1 MKIKLGVIFGGESV
15 EHEVS
20 IISAVQAM
28 NKLDE
33 QKYEIIPIYITKDRE
48 WYTGEFLRDI
58 ESYQDLSLIKKYAKN
73 VVLYYKKGAFWLQ
86 SKGFFKRLITD
97 IDIIFPITH
106 GTNVEDGALQGYF
119 QTIGIPYVGPNVY
132 SAVVGQD
139 KAYMRDIFKANELS
153 IPEYCWFYDSEYQNE
168 PEKVM
173 KKIEKIK
180 YPVVVKPATTGSS
193 IGIGIAKDRDELEKA
208 IEDAIQYDSKIVVEK
223 MIPNL
228 KEVNI
233 SVLGNHENQELSVIE
248 EVLSSHEFLTYED
261 KYIGGGKSKV
271 GGKLVSQKASKGMA
285 SADRKIPADLPKKIE
300 EEVENLALQ
309 AFKVLGCTGNV
320 RVDMLIDQKAKKV
333 YVNEVNSIPGSL
345 AFYLWDPRGKD
356 YTELLDDMINIA
368 IKDFKKKS
376 AKTHSFDTNI
386 LEGFSHNG
394 LKGMKGKF
402 RK

>member
-1 MKIKLGVIFGGESV
+1 
-15 EHEVS
+15 
-20 IISAVQAM
+20 
-28 NKLDE
+28 
-33 QKYEIIPIYITKDRE
+33 
-48 WYTGEFLRDI
+48 
-58 ESYQDLSLIKKYAKN
+58 
-73 VVLYYKKGAFWLQ
+73 
-86 SKGFFKRLITD
+86 
-97 IDIIFPITH
+97 
-106 GTNVEDGALQGYF
+106 
-119 QTIGIPYVGPNVY
+119 
-132 SAVVGQD
+132 
-139 KAYMRDIFKANELS
+139 
-153 IPEYCWFYDSEYQNE
+153 
-168 PEKVM
+168 
-173 KKIEKIK
+173 
-180 YPVVVKPATTGSS
+180 
-193 IGIGIAKDRDELEKA
+193 
-208 IEDAIQYDSKIVVEK
+208 